1 MTSVNPNPHFPAQ
14 PPAAPSEREGGY
26 APSVPI
32 SIYRQLAAELQA
44 TKGVVDSLSSQ
55 NQQLTRQNQ
64 MLRQEIQRVVQT
76 TVQLG
81 QFAGVAPQNSGKV
94 APVAWEEGRPGGPPV
109 PIPSQDGLPPR
120 LDGNSATSR
129 PQPIKALDRA
139 LTQGKLF
146 SETGAAP
153 NHPNKQAPSRDLGGL
168 WLALSVFLIVI
179 TAFGAGFIIM
189 RPILSNNR

>member
-1 MTSVNPNPHFPAQ
+1 MNSPVNPNPHFPAQ
-14 PPAAPSEREGGY
+14 PPTAPSEREGGY

-94 APVAWEEGRPGGPPV
+94 APAAWEEGRPGPV
-109 PIPSQDGLPPR
+109 PIPNKDGLSPR
-120 LDGNSATSR
+120 PDGNNATGR
-129 PQPIKALDRA
+129 PQPLKALDRA

-153 NHPNKQAPSRDLGGL
+153 NHPNKQAPTRDLGGL

-189 RPILSNNR
+189 RPILDNNR

>member
-1 MTSVNPNPHFPAQ
+1 MTSPVNPNPQFPAQ
-14 PPAAPSEREGGY
+14 PPVAPSEREGGY

-64 MLRQEIQRVVQT
+64 MLRQEIQRVVHT
-76 TVQLG
+76 TMQLG
-81 QFAGVAPQNSGKV
+81 QFAGVAPQTGGKV
-94 APVAWEEGRPGGPPV
+94 PQTGWEEGRAIPV
-109 PIPSQDGLPPR
+109 PIPVKDGQLPHPDSSNA
-120 LDGNSATSR
+120 LDR
-129 PQPIKALDRA
+129 PQPLKALDRA

-146 SETGAAP
+146 RETGAAP
-153 NHPNKQAPSRDLGGL
+153 NHPEKQTAARDLGGL

-189 RPILSNNR
+189 RPILGNNR